1 MHVTPISDLLMD
13 VEQGAGDAG
22 RWTSSFCGKQPMATV
37 LSRTLSPTVLL
48 YSFVVITQFA
58 YGLYLGQQIETPA
71 AYRLLHWA
79 AQLWIIGWWLRT
91 DSRKRCVLWVYDLGF
106 FLCIAWPF
114 VMAYYLVKTRGAK
127 GLLIILGFIGVYVG
141 ATTVGII
148 LSVTVAVL
156 RG

>member
-1 MHVTPISDLLMD
+1 
-13 VEQGAGDAG
+13 
-22 RWTSSFCGKQPMATV
+22 MATV
-37 LSRTLSPTVLL
+37 FSRTLSPTVLL

-71 AYRLLHWA
+71 PYKLLHWA

-91 DSRKRCVLWVYDLGF
+91 DSRKRGVGWVYDMGF
-106 FLCIAWPF
+106 FLCIAWPL
-114 VMAYYLVKTRGAK
+114 VMPYYLVKTRGAK
-127 GLLIILGFIGVYVG
+127 GFLVILGFIDAEVN

-148 LSVTVAVL
+148 LSLTIAAL